1 MTSKKTNNINEKYI
15 VNAGLVSLCLFAF
28 AILIIYNLIKVQIL
42 DIKSLATAAEAQAV
56 IKKVIKPERGLI
68 YDRNNNILATNL
80 IKWDI
85 GARYIDLND
94 PEKVF
99 ASLSKVFGNTSTY
112 YKNIFKD
119 RKKYYKI
126 KDNISIDTV
135 DKLKEYDL
143 TGIKYGR
150 EIVRHYPFQE
160 IVGQVLGFT
169 NWKNEGKSGI
179 ENIFNKYL
187 SGKEGLQIVKKDVKG
202 NTVSSYTLKNKEKKD
217 GGDLFL
223 TIDIDYQTILENELK
238 KAYDL
243 NGPVNAR
250 GMIANPNTGEI
261 LAMASYP
268 NFNPNN
274 ITSSIPSQRRNRVIS
289 DQFEPGSIFKV
300 IPIAASLESHK
311 LTPSS
316 MVNCEKGEWNIFD
329 RTLHDT
335 HENEWLS
342 LKQIITLSSNIG
354 AAKIAKLEGNKSIYK
369 TIKKFGFGDPCN
381 ICLNAEVAGYL
392 KPVSQWKEI
401 TYSQIAMGHNVTT
414 SLLQMVMAYCAV
426 ANGGLLLR
434 PYIVKSAYTP
444 ENELGYSRDVTVV
457 RRAISKNTSKELRD
471 ILENV
476 IIEGTGTNAYIP
488 GYKIAGKTGTAQKV
502 IEGKYSKTE
511 YMSSFIGFFPSN
523 KPILVC
529 GITLDSPT
537 YGRHWGGT
545 SAAPAVK
552 NVFTRIIN
560 TTDFEDLYDWIRPN
574 NQTEL
579 SEDKKTD
586 SETNTSFYTSIEKRK
601 KKNIHQKSVNKKNI
615 KSIVEQR
622 ESNNN
627 KVKVVMPD
635 LIGCSYSQAKYI
647 LTKFN
652 LQVRANSITG
662 KIIEQTP
669 QPGDKIYT
677 NSVCHL
683 TTNGDN

>member
-1 MTSKKTNNINEKYI
+1 MAKRKTNNINEKYI
-15 VNAGLVSLCLFAF
+15 VNAGLVSLFIFAF
-28 AILIIYNLIKVQIL
+28 AILIVCKLVKIQIL
-42 DIKSLATAAEAQAV
+42 DINSLATAAEEQAI
-56 IKKVIKPERGLI
+56 IKKVVQPERGLI
-68 YDRNNNILATNL
+68 YGRNNTILATNL

-99 ASLSKVFGNTSTY
+99 TTLSKVFGNTSTY
-112 YKNIFKD
+112 YKQIFKN
-119 RKKYYKI
+119 RKKYYSI
-126 KDNISIDTV
+126 KNNISIDTV
-135 DKLKEYDL
+135 NKLKEYDL
-143 TGIKYGR
+143 TGIKYER
-150 EIVRHYPFQE
+150 KIVRHYPFQE
-160 IVGQVLGFT
+160 IAGQVMGFT
-169 NWKNEGKSGI
+169 NWNNQGKSGI
-179 ENIFNKYL
+179 ENIFDRYL
-187 SGKEGLQIVKKDVKG
+187 SGKKGLQIVKKDVKG
-202 NTVSSYTLKNKEKKD
+202 NTVSSYTSKNREKKD
-217 GGDLFL
+217 GGALFL

-238 KAYDL
+238 KAYEL
-243 NGPVNAR
+243 NDPINAR

-261 LAMASYP
+261 LAMGSYP

-274 ITSSIPSQRRNRVIS
+274 ITNSIPSQRRNRVIS

-335 HENEWLS
+335 HEKEWLS

-354 AAKIAKLEGNKSIYK
+354 AAKIAKLVGDKSIYK
-369 TIKKFGFGDPCN
+369 TIKKFGFGDPSN

-392 KPVSQWKEI
+392 KPVSQWDEI
-401 TYSQIAMGHNVTT
+401 TYSQIAMGHNITT
-414 SLLQMVMAYCAV
+414 SLLQMVIAYCAV

-476 IIEGTGTNAYIP
+476 VTEGTGANAYIP

-523 KPILVC
+523 KPVLVC

-537 YGRHWGGT
+537 YGKHWGGT
-545 SAAPAVK
+545 CAAPAVK

-560 TTDFEDLYDWIRPN
+560 TTNFKDLYDWIKPN

-579 SEDKKTD
+579 LEDKKLN
-586 SETNTSFYTSIEKRK
+586 SETNTSLYTSIEKRRK
-601 KKNIHQKSVNKKNI
+601 KDVNKKTTNKKNI

-622 ESNNN
+622 KSNNN
-627 KVKVVMPD
+627 KVRVVMPD
-635 LIGCSYSQAKYI
+635 LIGHSYSQAKYI
-647 LTKFN
+647 LTKLN
-652 LQVRANSITG
+652 LQVHTNTITG
-662 KIIEQTP
+662 KIIKQNP
-669 QPGDKIYT
+669 QKGKIIYS
-677 NSVCHL
+677 NSDCYL
-683 TTNGDN
+683 TVSGDN